1 MTLIFSL
8 FGRRGFYGDGK
19 PGNNEL
25 TIRHQFDRL
34 CCMALKGELANYIR
48 EIEYRREHEISFS
61 QLSEEEMLHLSVEL
75 ESAEGKWFQVL
86 GYDIFVRD
94 ILLAEALECL
104 NERRLSVTLMSYFL
118 DMSDAEIGRT
128 LNVVRST
135 VHEHRKKSLEI
146 LREKLKE
153 GMDEQG
159 EEKTTGE

>member
-1 MTLIFSL
+1 
-8 FGRRGFYGDGK
+8 
-19 PGNNEL
+19 
-25 TIRHQFDRL
+25 
-34 CCMALKGELANYIR
+34 
-48 EIEYRREHEISFS
+48 
-61 QLSEEEMLHLSVEL
+61 MLHLSVEL
-75 ESAEGKWFQVL
+75 ESTEGKWFQVL

-135 VHEHRKKSLEI
+135 VYEHRKKSLEI
-146 LREKLKE
+146 LRKKLKE

-159 EEKTTGE
+159 EEKATGG